1 LFNGRFKPLVK
12 LLKWWRRENKTGKRP
27 KGFVL
32 EVLVSKHAPVGE
44 THYGEAFAQLL
55 ENIHAAYKTLADAGV
70 KPWIED
76 PSLPGND
83 IMSKVSIT
91 DWKNFVERVRVH
103 ATWAREAQNADTNNE
118 RATEL
123 WRRLFGNRFK
133 SGATSS
139 AKAASLSGT
148 VVAPAAA
155 AASGGF
161 TFPNAA
167 AAPTTPRGFA

>member
-1 LFNGRFKPLVK
+1 MFNGRFKPLVK
-12 LLKWWRRENKTGKRP
+12 LLKWWRRENKSGKRP

-32 EVLVSKHAPVGE
+32 EVLVSKHAP
-44 THYGEAFAQLL
+44 TNQSHYGEAFAQLL
-55 ENIHAAYKTLADAGV
+55 ENIYTSYKDMAALNQ

-76 PSLPGND
+76 PSLPGSD

-91 DWKNFVERVRVH
+91 DWKNFIEKVRVH
-103 ATWAREAQNADTNNE
+103 AGWAREAQDVDTGNE

-123 WRRLFGNRFK
+123 WRRLFGDRFK
-133 SGATSS
+133 SGATTTT
-139 AKAASLSGT
+139 KAASLSSYAA
-148 VVAPAAA
+148 APAAA
-155 AASGGF
+155 SASGGF